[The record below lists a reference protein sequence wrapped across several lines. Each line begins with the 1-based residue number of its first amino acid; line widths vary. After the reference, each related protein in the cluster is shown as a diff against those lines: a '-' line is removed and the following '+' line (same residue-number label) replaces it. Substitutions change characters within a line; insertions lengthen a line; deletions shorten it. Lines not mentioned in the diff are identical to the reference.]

1 MKGQDIYEELMHH
14 LSKLAMSYAPREDL
28 IQILKEN
35 FSPEEAKV
43 VLALPSYIIPLQGA
57 SISEISKNSDLSL
70 DKLKIILGNLSA
82 RGLIYSCKDE
92 KEGERKYAINQPG
105 YGFPQTFFWKAEA
118 TAHSKNMAKH
128 ILKYFN
134 NEVTKEVFGSS
145 PIPYRFVP
153 VDETIEPDIQSVLP
167 YQVMN
172 KIIENARVIAV
183 ANCSCRVIAKLI
195 GRDCGHPLEVC
206 MKFNE
211 LAEYIIEKG
220 FARQI
225 SKEEAKKI
233 SKGASEA
240 GLVHF
245 VDNTIDKVLQN
256 CNCCGCS
263 CWNLGRIKRRK
274 IPRDE
279 IIATYFIRNTI
290 EDNCVGCGNCID
302 ICPAD
307 AVHLVDTIAQVER
320 NWCIGCG
327 VCVSKCPND
336 AIKIVVRDDLKNK
349 IPEKTFEELHQ
360 KILEN
365 RCE

>member
-1 MKGQDIYEELMHH
+1 MNH
-14 LSKLAMSYAPREDL
+14 LSKLSMSYAPTDDL
-28 IQILKEN
+28 LQILKEN
-35 FSPEEAKV
+35 FSPKEAKV
-43 VLALPSYIIPLQGA
+43 LLAIPNKVIPLKA
-57 SISEISKNSDLSL
+57 VKISDISKNVDISSDKL
-70 DKLKIILGNLSA
+70 DKILANLSA
-82 RGLIYSCKDE
+82 RGLIYSCKS
-92 KEGERKYAINQPG
+92 KEDGELRYAINQPG
-105 YGFPQTFFWKAEA
+105 YGFPQTFFWKNEA
-118 TAHSKNMAKH
+118 TAHSKTMAKY

-134 NEVTKEVFGSS
+134 NEVTKEVFGPS

-172 KIIENARVIAV
+172 NIIKNAKSIAV
-183 ANCSCRVIAKLI
+183 ANCSCRVTGKLV

-220 FARQI
+220 FAREI
-225 SKEEAKKI
+225 SKEEAIKI
-233 SKGASEA
+233 SKQASEA

-245 VDNTIDKVLQN
+245 ADNSIENVLQN

-279 IIATYFIRNTI
+279 IIATYFIRETI
-290 EDNCVGCGNCID
+290 RDNCVGCGACID

-307 AVHLVDTIAQVER
+307 AVHLVDNIAQIEKD
-320 NWCIGCG
+320 WCIGCG

-336 AIKIVVRDDLKNK
+336 AIKIVVREDLKKN

-360 KILEN
+360 KILKN
-365 RCE
+365 RC